1 MANDTKA
8 HGHRAKFITT
18 PTTYIG
24 LDLRKIAMRPN
35 SLDVLNKPSRIDNT
49 LFYPD
54 GTILKDATCK

>member
-8 HGHRAKFITT
+8 YGRRAKFITT
-18 PTTYIG
+18 PATYVG

-35 SLDVLNKPSRIDNT
+35 SLDVLNKPSRIDST

-54 GTILKDATCK
+54 GTILKDAK

>member
-1 MANDTKA
+1 MATYTKA

-24 LDLRKIAMRPN
+24 LDLRKISMRPN
-35 SLDVLNKPSRIDNT
+35 SLDVLSKPSRIDGT

-54 GTILKDATCK
+54 GTIIKDAK

>member
-8 HGHRAKFITT
+8 NGHRPKFNTT
-18 PTTYIG
+18 STTDVG

-35 SLDVLNKPSRIDNT
+35 SLDVLNKPSRIDST

-54 GTILKDATCK
+54 GTILKDTK

>member
-8 HGHRAKFITT
+8 TGHRTRFTT
-18 PTTYIG
+18 APTTYVG

-35 SLDVLNKPSRIDNT
+35 SLTVLDKPSRIGGT

-54 GTILKDATCK
+54 GTILKDAP

>member
-1 MANDTKA
+1 MANNTK
-8 HGHRAKFITT
+8 GYGRRAKYITA

-35 SLDVLNKPSRIDNT
+35 SLTVLDKPSRINST

-54 GTILKDATCK
+54 GTILKDAK